1 MTDLRRREFITLLGS
16 SVVASPRG
24 ARAAYKGV
32 SSWCAAPRQCR
43 RRRVSA
49 QRWIAQVHSGREAA
63 DYSCLELV
71 RCSSAMQTP
80 TRSPQR
86 WIAQVHSGREAADYS
101 LPRSIGG

>member
-1 MTDLRRREFITLLGS
+1 MAAIRRREFISLLGGAAA
-16 SVVASPRG
+16 VVAARG

-32 SSWCAAPRQCR
+32 
-43 RRRVSA
+43 V
-49 QRWIAQVHSGREAA
+49 
-63 DYSCLELV
+63 ELV

-80 TRSPQR
+80 TRSAQR

>member
-1 MTDLRRREFITLLGS
+1 MPESETTRVHHAARRGGG
-16 SVVASPRG
+16 VAARG

-32 SSWCAAPRQCR
+32 
-43 RRRVSA
+43 V
-49 QRWIAQVHSGREAA
+49 
-63 DYSCLELV
+63 ELV

-80 TRSPQR
+80 TRSAQR